1 METMEAFLRL
11 QWQAFV
17 TWIMKQREMNPP
29 LDLIDYDAI
38 CSNLMKCIA
47 TVDNREELNAN
58 FDNFCV
64 AICDVLIFFNQFKQE
79 AHTRSQMFEFW
90 DSCIGISGI
99 LVLLQFIRAERDGNW
114 SLHLAATADMTPHF
128 YSMDH
133 TNYSRWLP
141 VYVADMHN
149 LA

>member
-17 TWIMKQREMNPP
+17 TWVMKQREINPP

-64 AICDVLIFFNQFKQE
+64 A
-79 AHTRSQMFEFW
+79 TS
-90 DSCIGISGI
+90 
-99 LVLLQFIRAERDGNW
+99 
-114 SLHLAATADMTPHF
+114 
-128 YSMDH
+128 
-133 TNYSRWLP
+133 
-141 VYVADMHN
+141 
-149 LA
+149 